1 MTYFKVISLMFM
13 LVLTASCDDTLYGS
27 LDLVNVN
34 VVVTAPHDIEVV
46 SREHE
51 SVSFRNIS
59 NGSVAIYS
67 PGDEIRLLPGLY
79 DVGYSSDVVL
89 GNGASACLH
98 ALESGVV
105 ISSALTLRL
114 DSYCIIDN
122 DDLLISEIFF
132 AGTLQPSGNSYY
144 GDGYIKLY
152 NNTGH
157 TGYAD
162 GLVIFESKFLT
173 TEKRAYTPDIM
184 DEAVTV
190 QALYQIPGS
199 GTDHPVAPGA
209 YFLICDVA
217 MDHRQANPNSFDLSH
232 ADFEWYDESNKPGS
246 MDIDSPL
253 APNLDKW
260 YCYTQSVWLLHNR
273 GFKAYGIARIPV
285 GRDTYL
291 HDNLYSFDY
300 EIVTLA
306 GNFPMS
312 GTGYSL
318 PNAWVRDIV
327 TCSVASDYAWQVCS
341 PALDSGYTWCGTV
354 NNDKTRY
361 FHSVRRKMVSL
372 NADGHPVLQDT
383 NNSAADFNAFVIPS
397 EIEAQH
403 SATDSK
409 GTPATTVTYDGVIP
423 ITL

>member
-1 MTYFKVISLMFM
+1 MFM
-13 LVLTASCDDTLYGS
+13 LLLMTSCDDTLSGTI
-27 LDLVNVN
+27 DLVNVK
-34 VVVTAPHDIEVV
+34 VEITAPQDIEVV
-46 SREHE
+46 SRQHE
-51 SVSFRNIS
+51 SISFRNIS
-59 NGSVAIYS
+59 SGSVTAYS
-67 PGDEIRLLPGLY
+67 PDDEIRLLPGLY
-79 DVGYSSDVVL
+79 DVGYSADVVL
-89 GNGASACLH
+89 GNGATASLR
-98 ALESGVV
+98 ALEPGVV
-105 ISSALTLRL
+105 ISTELTVCL
-114 DSYCIIDN
+114 DAYCVIDN

-132 AGTLQPSGNSYY
+132 TGTLQPSGNSYY

-157 TGYAD
+157 TVYAD

-199 GTDHPVAPGA
+199 GTEHPVAPGA
-209 YFLICDVA
+209 YLLICDVA
-217 MDHRQANPNSFDLSH
+217 MDHRHANPNSFDLSH
-232 ADFEWYDESNKPGS
+232 ADFEWYDESGKPGS

-285 GRDTYL
+285 GRDIYL
-291 HDNLYSFDY
+291 RDHLYSFDY
-300 EIVTLA
+300 EIVTTA
-306 GNFPMS
+306 GSFPMS

-318 PNAWVRDIV
+318 PNVWITDIV
-327 TCSVASDYAWQVCS
+327 TCSVASEYAWQVCS
-341 PALDSGYTWCGTV
+341 PALDSGYTWCGTLD
-354 NNDKTRY
+354 NDKTRH

-372 NADGHPVLQDT
+372 DADGHPVLQDT
-383 NNSAADFNAFVIPS
+383 NNSAADFNACVVPS

-403 SATDSK
+403 SATDSN
-409 GTPATTVTYDGVIP
+409 GTPATSVTYDGIIHVA
-423 ITL
+423 L